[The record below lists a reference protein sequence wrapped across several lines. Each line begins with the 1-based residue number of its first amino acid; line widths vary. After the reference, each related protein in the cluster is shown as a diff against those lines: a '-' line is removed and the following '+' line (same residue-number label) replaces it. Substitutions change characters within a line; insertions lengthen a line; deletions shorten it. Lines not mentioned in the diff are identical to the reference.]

1 MSATTDKPQ
10 RTSNH
15 VPHDILVRLR
25 EARKKKR
32 EYEAAGKPLPTGV
45 KPWAKESMESLT
57 KALSG
62 K

>member
-25 EARKKKR
+25 EARKKR
-32 EYEAAGKPLPTGV
+32 RAYEAAGRPLPPAV
-45 KPWAKESMESLT
+45 KPWSKKSLEGLKE
-57 KALSG
+57 ALSG